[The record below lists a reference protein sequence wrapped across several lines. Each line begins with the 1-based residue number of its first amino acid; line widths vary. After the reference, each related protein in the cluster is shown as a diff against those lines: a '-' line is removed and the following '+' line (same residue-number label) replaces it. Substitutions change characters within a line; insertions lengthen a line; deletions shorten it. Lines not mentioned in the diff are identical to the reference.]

1 MLKAQDNKSEFKLR
15 LAGVANGKHSF
26 SIVCNNTF
34 FDNNEISDILDGSV
48 KVLVNMDKSDKM
60 LRLDFHYSGTITVE
74 CSRCLDPVQFP
85 IDFKNQL
92 LVNLVQE
99 IPEDFENDDE
109 IWMINEK
116 DYDLDVYQF
125 VFESIILS
133 LPNQII
139 HPDDTE
145 GNSTCNADFLN
156 TLAQYTVDEPL
167 EDEDE
172 DEKTTDPRWDALK
185 NIKFDD

>member
-26 SIVCNNTF
+26 SIVCNKTF

-48 KVLVNMDKSDKM
+48 NVLINMDKSDKM
-60 LRLDFHYSGTITVE
+60 LRLDFHYTGTVTVE
-74 CSRCLDPVQFP
+74 CSRCLDPVLYP
-85 IDFKNQL
+85 IDFKSQL

-116 DYDLDVYQF
+116 DYDLDIYQF

-133 LPNQII
+133 LPSQII
-139 HPDDTE
+139 HPDDSE
-145 GNSTCNADFLN
+145 GNSTCNSDFLN
-156 TLAQYTVDEPL
+156 TLAQYMVDEPF
-167 EDEDE
+167 EDEE
-172 DEKTTDPRWDALK
+172 EEKTDPRWDALK
-185 NIKFDD
+185 NIKFDE